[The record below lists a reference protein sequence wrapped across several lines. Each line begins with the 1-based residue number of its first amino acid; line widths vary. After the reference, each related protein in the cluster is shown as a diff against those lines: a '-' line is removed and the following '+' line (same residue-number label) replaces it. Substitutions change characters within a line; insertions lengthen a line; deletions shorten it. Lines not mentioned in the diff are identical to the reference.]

1 MLEQHLGHLVLAGG
15 RTVLECHPPR
25 EGRFVSFGELDA
37 LVWIESQVQEQFQDF
52 WLILSRC
59 DTQQSTEVINRI
71 SQGPFCMPR
80 SKPVCVAPS
89 NGGRR
94 WFTKRILRWGEAVLA
109 GHWIATFLFFFFDD
123 ADDLGVSALDGDRV
137 RRGGGPVRIDT
148 IARIGAVG
156 HEDAHHLRRT
166 RQNGVMDDLEV
177 IHRHP
182 RQLGT

>member
-1 MLEQHLGHLVLAGG
+1 
-15 RTVLECHPPR
+15 
-25 EGRFVSFGELDA
+25 
-37 LVWIESQVQEQFQDF
+37 
-52 WLILSRC
+52 
-59 DTQQSTEVINRI
+59 
-71 SQGPFCMPR
+71 MPR
-80 SKPVCVAPS
+80 AKPVCVAPS

-94 WFTKRILRWGEAVLA
+94 RFTKRILRWGETVLS
-109 GHWIATFLFFFFDD
+109 GHWITTFLFFFFDD

-137 RRGGGPVRIDT
+137 RRGGGTVRIDT

-166 RQNGVMDDLEV
+166 GQNGVMDDLEV